1 MSPAPNAP
9 LETFVV
15 HILVPEGQ
23 DLPAVQD
30 AVALLQSVRG
40 PVEFRAHSW
49 VFPPPSVT
57 GYVLQQDP
65 ENPMLRELPSLDS
78 EIFHSKHSSTV
89 WKMKEI
95 DIRHTFNNRHGRTG
109 GRDWYEWMQ
118 LDSDPQMAQLAHAL
132 RWVAQDFYRS
142 TGASRE
148 NSLVVPLLTAPNPLN
163 LFAVPDLFGWGLG
176 FVQANHS
183 VTGLM
188 AAPHLPIAYELLVMP
203 LRRWAFPTLE
213 IFLDHLHVEE
223 SVGCM
228 NDLYQHLVEMERKLR
243 SADIC
248 ATCLERIRSARVP
261 YALLRQT
268 RDGMEGI
275 RSFQLNLSNLL
286 NDFERP
292 HLTLE
297 YALRV
302 DNIGK
307 VIPLAPK
314 ELAVYALFSE
324 FPDGLPLSHVPDHLD
339 RLTAWYRRFY
349 TGTTDDPQQL
359 AHTARRLA
367 FNEDDDLSQ
376 NVSRLNRRIK
386 NALDQLGDPLPYTIQ
401 GPNGGPKGIPA
412 VAEGLV
418 RVVSR
423 PV

>member
-1 MSPAPNAP
+1 MN
-9 LETFVV
+9 LEDAGARTFS
-15 HILVPEGQ
+15 
-23 DLPAVQD
+23 D
-30 AVALLQSVRG
+30 AWHRVSGVR
-40 PVEFRAHSW
+40 
-49 VFPPPSVT
+49 
-57 GYVLQQDP
+57 
-65 ENPMLRELPSLDS
+65 
-78 EIFHSKHSSTV
+78 
-89 WKMKEI
+89 
-95 DIRHTFNNRHGRTG
+95 
-109 GRDWYEWMQ
+109 
-118 LDSDPQMAQLAHAL
+118 AQLRSSVIAHRQHFRGQPWVILRDRFNSEWFRLTPDAYAFLCRLGQGCTVDQAWNDGLAVDPDRAL
-132 RWVAQDFYRS
+132 TQ
-142 TGASRE
+142 E
-148 NSLVVPLLTAPNPLN
+148 EVVQLL
-163 LFAVPDLFGWGLG
+163 G
-176 FVQANHS
+176 
-183 VTGLM
+183 
-188 AAPHLPIAYELLVMP
+188 
-203 LRRWAFPTLE
+203 
-213 IFLDHLHVEE
+213 
-223 SVGCM
+223 
-228 NDLYQHLVEMERKLR
+228 
-243 SADIC
+243 
-248 ATCLERIRSARVP
+248 
-261 YALLRQT
+261 
-268 RDGMEGI
+268 
-275 RSFQLNLSNLL
+275 QLNLSNLL

-349 TGTTDDPQQL
+349 TGSGEDPQQIVQV
-359 AHTARRLA
+359 ARRLA